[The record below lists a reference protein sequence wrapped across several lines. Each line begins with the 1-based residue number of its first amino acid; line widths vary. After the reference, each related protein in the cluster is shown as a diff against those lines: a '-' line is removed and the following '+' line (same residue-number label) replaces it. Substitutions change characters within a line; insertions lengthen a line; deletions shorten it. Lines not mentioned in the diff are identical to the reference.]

1 MEPPQPSLELDM
13 INNLTHLTSCNFVVL
28 VRGSYQMEVG
38 KELVYPDLAL
48 LDYALIDSANF
59 VAVKVDTVQENVKTK
74 SWKWHRMI

>member
-1 MEPPQPSLELDM
+1 
-13 INNLTHLTSCNFVVL
+13 
-28 VRGSYQMEVG
+28 MEVG

-74 SWKWHRMI
+74 SWKWHHMI

>member
-1 MEPPQPSLELDM
+1 
-13 INNLTHLTSCNFVVL
+13 
-28 VRGSYQMEVG
+28 MEVG